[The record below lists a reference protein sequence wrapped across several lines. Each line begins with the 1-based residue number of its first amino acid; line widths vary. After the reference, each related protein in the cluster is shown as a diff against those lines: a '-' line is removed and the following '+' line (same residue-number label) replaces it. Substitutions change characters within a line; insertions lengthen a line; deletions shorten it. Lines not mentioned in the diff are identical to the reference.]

1 MLAWRGQEA
10 VSFGLMC
17 LTIAGVVL
25 LLFGSLYPY
34 LMPSTLEGGF
44 SLSIYNASSSHYTLK
59 VMTIAAGIMTP
70 IVIAYQAWTFWVFR
84 KRLTTALIP
93 DGLGLEAAA

>member
-1 MLAWRGQEA
+1 
-10 VSFGLMC
+10 MC

-25 LLFGSLYPY
+25 LLFGALYPY

-44 SLSIYNASSSHYTLK
+44 SLTIFNSSSTQYTLK
-59 VMTIAAGIMTP
+59 VMTIAAGVMTP
-70 IVIAYQAWTFWVFR
+70 IVLAYQAWTFWVFR

-93 DGLGLEAAA
+93 DGLGLEPAS